1 MPRAC
6 GLLSW
11 PQRPSLGFSLG
22 PVTRGPH
29 PGHLFQCSSRCRL
42 ACPTIVPASRYVMGP
57 GAPLLGPRDTDSAI
71 GLEDVTS
78 GISPLYS
85 SVFRN

>member
-1 MPRAC
+1 MPGAC

-11 PQRPSLGFSLG
+11 SQRPSLRFSLG
-22 PVTRGPH
+22 LVTQGPH
-29 PGHLFQCSSRCRL
+29 PSHLFQCSSLCRL

-57 GAPLLGPRDTDSAI
+57 GAPLLGPRDSAI